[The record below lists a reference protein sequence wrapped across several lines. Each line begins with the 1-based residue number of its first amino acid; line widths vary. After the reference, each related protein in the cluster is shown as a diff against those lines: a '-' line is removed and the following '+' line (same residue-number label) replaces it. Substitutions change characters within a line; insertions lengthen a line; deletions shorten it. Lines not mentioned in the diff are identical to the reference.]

1 MPGMPDTRDTQ
12 YQRWIRMAE
21 ETTKDQGSQGM
32 DASCILTG
40 AGITLL
46 RSRPMRLRPMMFLR
60 EFILKPAA
68 VVLTI
73 ALGAAVLIAPVGVTV
88 GLLLHRGGQPWQIT
102 VTLGLLAGVI
112 GAVVIGTILVATLQ
126 GLQDMWGQ
134 YGRAAARQLHA
145 IAWASEQDCIAVQ
158 ARQLHAMAWASEQD
172 CIAVQARRCQDR
184 KDSRQT

>member
-1 MPGMPDTRDTQ
+1 
-12 YQRWIRMAE
+12 
-21 ETTKDQGSQGM
+21 M
-32 DASCILTG
+32 DASCILAG

-46 RSRPMRLRPMMFLR
+46 RLRPMMFQR

-102 VTLGLLAGVI
+102 VTTGLLAGVI

-145 IAWASEQDCIAVQ
+145 
-158 ARQLHAMAWASEQD
+158 MAWASEQD